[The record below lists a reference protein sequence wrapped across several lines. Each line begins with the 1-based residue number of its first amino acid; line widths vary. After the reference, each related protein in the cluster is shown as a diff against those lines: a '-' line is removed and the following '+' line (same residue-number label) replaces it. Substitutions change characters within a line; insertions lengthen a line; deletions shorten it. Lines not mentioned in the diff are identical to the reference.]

1 MRHLQDQEDPKV
13 LSPEGKS
20 RRFAYPPNLYVVDG
34 GAPQVNAASAVLDEL
49 GISDVAVIGLAKR
62 LEEVWVPSEPDPIIL
77 PRNSEG
83 LYLLQRVRDEAHRFA
98 INYHRSKRSKRMTA
112 SALDAVPGLGE
123 HRRKALVAH
132 FGSLARLKEATVDEI
147 TAVPGIGVA
156 TATAVLD
163 ALRGGAAGS
172 DATDTGR
179 ARRTGIGMTGEGMD
193 GSNQA
198 GSLGNADPA
207 EVTASQ
213 ADNNGGANESGID
226 VVLVTGLSGAGRGT
240 AAKVLED
247 LGWYVADNLPPQLI
261 TRMVDFGLAAGS
273 RITQLA
279 VVMDARSRGFTGDLD
294 WVRNE
299 LATRDI
305 TPRVLFMEASDDM
318 FVRRYEQNRRSHPL
332 QGEQTL
338 AEGIAAEREMLAP
351 VRATADLII
360 DTSTLSVR
368 ELRESIERAF
378 GGETVAQTS
387 VTVESF
393 GFKYGLPMDAD
404 MVMDVRFLPNPHW
417 IDDLRP
423 HTGQHPA
430 VRDYV
435 LGQTGAAEFLETYH
449 RLLSLIV
456 DGYRREGKRYM
467 TVAIGCT
474 GGKHRSV
481 AIAEALARLLEP
493 DKQLSVRVLHRDL
506 GRE

>member
-1 MRHLQDQEDPKV
+1 
-13 LSPEGKS
+13 
-20 RRFAYPPNLYVVDG
+20 
-34 GAPQVNAASAVLDEL
+34 
-49 GISDVAVIGLAKR
+49 
-62 LEEVWVPSEPDPIIL
+62 
-77 PRNSEG
+77 
-83 LYLLQRVRDEAHRFA
+83 
-98 INYHRSKRSKRMTA
+98 
-112 SALDAVPGLGE
+112 
-123 HRRKALVAH
+123 
-132 FGSLARLKEATVDEI
+132 
-147 TAVPGIGVA
+147 
-156 TATAVLD
+156 
-163 ALRGGAAGS
+163 
-172 DATDTGR
+172 
-179 ARRTGIGMTGEGMD
+179 MTGEGMD
-193 GSNQA
+193 GTESRSGSN
-198 GSLGNADPA
+198 G
-207 EVTASQ
+207 
-213 ADNNGGANESGID
+213 SGIE

-247 LGWYVADNLPPQLI
+247 LGWYVADNLPPPLI
-261 TRMVDFGLAAGS
+261 SRMVDFGLDAGS

-279 VVMDARSRGFTGDLD
+279 VVMDVRSRGFTGDLD
-294 WVRNE
+294 WVRDD
-299 LATRDI
+299 LATRGI
-305 TPRVLFMEASDDM
+305 TPQVLFMEASNDM
-318 FVRRYEQNRRSHPL
+318 LVRRYEQNRRSHPL

-338 AEGIAAEREMLAP
+338 AEGIVAEREMLAA

-404 MVMDVRFLPNPHW
+404 TVMDVRFLPNPHW

-435 LGQTGAAEFLETYH
+435 LGQKGAAEFLETYH

-456 DGYRREGKRYM
+456 DGYHREGKRYM

-481 AIAEALARLLEP
+481 AIAEALAGLLES
-493 DKQLSVRVLHRDL
+493 DEQLTVRVLHRDL

>member
-1 MRHLQDQEDPKV
+1 
-13 LSPEGKS
+13 
-20 RRFAYPPNLYVVDG
+20 
-34 GAPQVNAASAVLDEL
+34 
-49 GISDVAVIGLAKR
+49 
-62 LEEVWVPSEPDPIIL
+62 
-77 PRNSEG
+77 
-83 LYLLQRVRDEAHRFA
+83 
-98 INYHRSKRSKRMTA
+98 
-112 SALDAVPGLGE
+112 
-123 HRRKALVAH
+123 
-132 FGSLARLKEATVDEI
+132 
-147 TAVPGIGVA
+147 
-156 TATAVLD
+156 
-163 ALRGGAAGS
+163 
-172 DATDTGR
+172 
-179 ARRTGIGMTGEGMD
+179 MTGEEMD
-193 GSNQA
+193 GTETRSDSN
-198 GSLGNADPA
+198 G
-207 EVTASQ
+207 
-213 ADNNGGANESGID
+213 SGIE

-247 LGWYVADNLPPQLI
+247 LGWYVADNLPPPLI
-261 TRMVDFGLAAGS
+261 SRMVDFGLDAGS

-279 VVMDARSRGFTGDLD
+279 VVMDVRSRGFTGDLD
-294 WVRNE
+294 WVRYD
-299 LATRDI
+299 LATRGI
-305 TPRVLFMEASDDM
+305 TPQVLFMEASNDM
-318 FVRRYEQNRRSHPL
+318 LVRRYEQNRRSHPL

-338 AEGIAAEREMLAP
+338 AEGIVAEREMLAA

-378 GGETVAQTS
+378 GGETVAQTA

-404 MVMDVRFLPNPHW
+404 TVMDVRFLPNPHW

-456 DGYRREGKRYM
+456 NGYHREGKRYM

-481 AIAEALARLLEP
+481 AIAEALAGLLEA
-493 DKQLSVRVLHRDL
+493 DEQLTVRVLHRDL

>member
-1 MRHLQDQEDPKV
+1 MTSQDVGQ
-13 LSPEGKS
+13 GMG
-20 RRFAYPPNLYVVDG
+20 AAHTG
-34 GAPQVNAASAVLDEL
+34 GPRGNAVRA
-49 GISDVAVIGLAKR
+49 GLAG
-62 LEEVWVPSEPDPIIL
+62 SQPD
-77 PRNSEG
+77 N
-83 LYLLQRVRDEAHRFA
+83 
-98 INYHRSKRSKRMTA
+98 
-112 SALDAVPGLGE
+112 
-123 HRRKALVAH
+123 
-132 FGSLARLKEATVDEI
+132 
-147 TAVPGIGVA
+147 
-156 TATAVLD
+156 
-163 ALRGGAAGS
+163 RGGA
-172 DATDTGR
+172 T
-179 ARRTGIGMTGEGMD
+179 
-193 GSNQA
+193 
-198 GSLGNADPA
+198 
-207 EVTASQ
+207 
-213 ADNNGGANESGID
+213 ESGID

-279 VVMDARSRGFTGDLD
+279 VVMDVRSRGFTGDLD
-294 WVRNE
+294 WVRND

-305 TPRVLFMEASDDM
+305 APRVLFMEASDDM
-318 FVRRYEQNRRSHPL
+318 LVRRYEQNRRSHPL

-360 DTSTLSVR
+360 DTSALSVR

-378 GGETVAQTS
+378 GGETVAHTS

-417 IDDLRP
+417 VDELRP

-435 LGQTGAAEFLETYH
+435 LGRIGAAEFLKTYH
-449 RLLSLIV
+449 RLLSLVV

-481 AIAEALARLLEP
+481 AIAEALAGLLEP
-493 DKQLSVRVLHRDL
+493 DTQLSVRVLHRDL

>member
-1 MRHLQDQEDPKV
+1 
-13 LSPEGKS
+13 
-20 RRFAYPPNLYVVDG
+20 
-34 GAPQVNAASAVLDEL
+34 
-49 GISDVAVIGLAKR
+49 
-62 LEEVWVPSEPDPIIL
+62 
-77 PRNSEG
+77 
-83 LYLLQRVRDEAHRFA
+83 
-98 INYHRSKRSKRMTA
+98 
-112 SALDAVPGLGE
+112 
-123 HRRKALVAH
+123 
-132 FGSLARLKEATVDEI
+132 
-147 TAVPGIGVA
+147 
-156 TATAVLD
+156 
-163 ALRGGAAGS
+163 
-172 DATDTGR
+172 
-179 ARRTGIGMTGEGMD
+179 MTGGGMD
-193 GSNQA
+193 GANQDVA
-198 GSLGNADPA
+198 A
-207 EVTASQ
+207 TQ
-213 ADNNGGANESGID
+213 ADNHSGANGSGTD
-226 VVLVTGLSGAGRGT
+226 VVLVTGLSGAGRST

-261 TRMVDFGLAAGS
+261 TRMVDLGLAAGS

-279 VVMDARSRGFTGDLD
+279 VVMDVRSRGFTGDMD
-294 WVRNE
+294 WVRTE

-318 FVRRYEQNRRSHPL
+318 LVRRYEQNRRSHPL

-338 AEGIAAEREMLAP
+338 AEGIAAERDMLAQ

-456 DGYRREGKRYM
+456 GGYRREGKRYM

-481 AIAEALARLLEP
+481 AIAEALAGLLES
-493 DKQLSVRVLHRDL
+493 DEQLSVRVLHRDL